1 MYVDRAAA
9 GRVPRRSTRGL
20 FRLCGAAGSPILP
33 RLMPVHI
40 LFYVWVILKLHAI
53 HKPFISGVR
62 GSMTAGTDSRLVL
75 DS

>member
-20 FRLCGAAGSPILP
+20 FSGSPILP